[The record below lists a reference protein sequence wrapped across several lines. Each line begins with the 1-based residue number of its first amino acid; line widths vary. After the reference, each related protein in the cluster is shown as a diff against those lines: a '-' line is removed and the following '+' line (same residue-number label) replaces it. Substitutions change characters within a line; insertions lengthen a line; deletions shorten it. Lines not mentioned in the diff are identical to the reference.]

1 MAGAEEKNRS
11 RQFDHPPDDARN
23 RARLDHSRQREICDD
38 RLLGN
43 AKTERQKRSAQN
55 IKADQQKIQAI
66 IEEKANIDA
75 DLSYRLGLYFGF
87 REDYWLDLQKH
98 YELECWK
105 DELEEKVKK
114 QIHPYQPTLNA

>member
-1 MAGAEEKNRS
+1 MKRKKLPPIHPGEILREE
-11 RQFDHPPDDARN
+11 
-23 RARLDHSRQREICDD
+23 
-38 RLLGN
+38 LL
-43 AKTERQKRSAQN
+43 KPYHLTPRKLAQN

-114 QIHPYQPTLNA
+114 QVHPYQPTLNA